1 VAPPA
6 PPEAPSAAP
15 RRPPLGRGR
24 IALLTILVILS
35 CLALV
40 VSTTIA
46 WTHQTVLSSDR
57 YVTIVGR
64 ISSEPVVIERVS
76 LRLARQA
83 VLAADV
89 EGRIAAVLPDPAD
102 FIATTIADQI
112 EAALAT
118 RLAEL
123 FASPGFQ
130 SAWLEAN
137 RALHQQVVAF
147 LRGETS
153 VIQAEDGVVTLD
165 LYQLVIRALLLLQE
179 QGVIGPDVAIPQPDD
194 PAGRDALIARLE
206 TALGRDLPEDFGLVP
221 VVSSERLAS
230 AQSLLRWFDI
240 VTVLAIVATALLLVV
255 TVVVAGV
262 GRRMRMAVVLALAA
276 VGAIAIARLAV
287 GILEDALVSAVA
299 APGGEPTV
307 RALYEDLVVD
317 LLVWLQILLVAG
329 VAVAVVAYLVSRPA
343 WLMRAVGGGE
353 AEAGA
358 GRWPSLSVEA
368 VFVSMAAVVGALLL
382 WLVSG
387 PEIAILVSLLVG
399 GIAYLAASRLRRR
412 EPAAPEPPPA

>member
-1 VAPPA
+1 VTDETSGEPPPPA
-6 PPEAPSAAP
+6 FPGPDVPSSPGSTAPLATGPTETP
-15 RRPPLGRGR
+15 RRPLGRGR
-24 IALLTILVILS
+24 LALLTLLVIVS
-35 CLALV
+35 CVALV

-137 RALHQQVVAF
+137 RALHEQVVAF

-153 VIQAEDGVVTLD
+153 VIQAEDG
-165 LYQLVIRALLLLQE
+165 
-179 QGVIGPDVAIPQPDD
+179 GN
-194 PAGRDALIARLE
+194 
-206 TALGRDLPEDFGLVP
+206 
-221 VVSSERLAS
+221 
-230 AQSLLRWFDI
+230 
-240 VTVLAIVATALLLVV
+240 
-255 TVVVAGV
+255 
-262 GRRMRMAVVLALAA
+262 
-276 VGAIAIARLAV
+276 
-287 GILEDALVSAVA
+287 
-299 APGGEPTV
+299 
-307 RALYEDLVVD
+307 
-317 LLVWLQILLVAG
+317 
-329 VAVAVVAYLVSRPA
+329 
-343 WLMRAVGGGE
+343 
-353 AEAGA
+353 
-358 GRWPSLSVEA
+358 
-368 VFVSMAAVVGALLL
+368 
-382 WLVSG
+382 
-387 PEIAILVSLLVG
+387 
-399 GIAYLAASRLRRR
+399 
-412 EPAAPEPPPA
+412 PAAR